1 MTGDANVGLVDY
13 VELSCEGPVHW
24 TANGS
29 LTTVGRGTC
38 RLRAVV
44 ERVYHVDDR
53 IRVDLHFSDGGL
65 SFVEL
70 ADGAG
75 EPAVGAKVVL
85 QDAAITLW
93 SENL

>member
-1 MTGDANVGLVDY
+1 
-13 VELSCEGPVHW
+13 
-24 TANGS
+24 
-29 LTTVGRGTC
+29 
-38 RLRAVV
+38 
-44 ERVYHVDDR
+44 VYRVDDR
-53 IRVDLHFSDGGL
+53 IRVDLRFSDGGL

-75 EPAVGAKVVL
+75 EPAVGAEVVL